1 MSEINNSNA
10 NFIDAPTALR
20 RQPPS
25 NGSPFKRFVLAAG
38 VLTLLG
44 GMGAGG
50 AYGLITSKDNEQA
63 QTNQAD
69 AAKKKVSVTLPGGG
83 SAQVELMDSSSEI
96 PVLNMV
102 ADKCVFEANNAA
114 GGTYEFG
121 PNQQKFANADDALKA
136 FATKM
141 GRDCLFAATWITVE
155 KQGLNFTREDA
166 MKLARDFDAD
176 HKLWLKEVNAF
187 FERNPNVDLLDMSEI
202 AYYSFG
208 MIPKPDGQM
217 PEITLLSQQQDMGQV
232 LRFQT
237 EKGEDWV
244 GNMARVWCDWQPG
257 MAEKPSVP
265 AVTPPVAPPPPP
277 VTTTIVP
284 PPPETT
290 IITTTNVCI
299 KITCYPTPECP
310 PGTIGE
316 YPECYTIPPTTTP
329 PPVYE
334 CPPEAPN
341 GGWKNGV
348 WVCKDNP
355 SDDPAT
361 AIPTWV
367 PFDPIPTP
375 DPILEEPDVPDV
387 PAPTITTHETP
398 APPPVTVAPT
408 ITQSETPRTTVTQTV
423 EPEMPTTPEEDVCI
437 PAPGETTC

>member
-20 RQPPS
+20 RQSPN

-50 AYGLITSKDNEQA
+50 VYGLITSNDNEQT
-63 QTNQAD
+63 QTDQAGTE
-69 AAKKKVSVTLPGGG
+69 KKKVSVTLPGGG

-102 ADKCVFEANNAA
+102 ADVCVFEANNAA
-114 GGTYEFG
+114 EGTYEFG
-121 PNQQKFANADDALKA
+121 PNQQKFAKADDALKA

-277 VTTTIVP
+277 VTTTVVQ

-290 IITTTNVCI
+290 IIVTPPPETTTVCVDVEI
-299 KITCYPTPECP
+299 CIPTTTP
-310 PGTIGE
+310 P
-316 YPECYTIPPTTTP
+316 PPTTTP
-329 PPVYE
+329 PPVYT
-334 CPPEAPN
+334 CPPEYPN
-341 GGWKNGV
+341 GGWVNGK

-361 AIPTWV
+361 AIPTEI
-367 PFDPIPTP
+367 PFDPIPVP

-387 PAPTITTHETP
+387 PEPTITTHETP

-408 ITQSETPRTTVTQTV
+408 ISQSPTPRTTVTQTV

-437 PAPGETTC
+437 PAPGEAIC